1 MMMVV
6 NYESYYYNK
15 CGNLSDES
23 SLGADAELKCLP
35 DSRYDGGLN
44 ANVFTLWAPPKS
56 SGFVARFYLIHATVS
71 YFQYKQFNQIT
82 D

>member
-1 MMMVV
+1 MMIMVD
-6 NYESYYYNK
+6 YESYYYNK

-23 SLGADAELKCLP
+23 SLGVDAALKCLP
-35 DSRYDGGLN
+35 DSRYDRRLN
-44 ANVFTLWAPPKS
+44 ANVFTLWPTPKS
-56 SGFVARFYLIHATVS
+56 SGFVAPFYLIHPTVS

>member
-44 ANVFTLWAPPKS
+44 ANVFTL
-56 SGFVARFYLIHATVS
+56 
-71 YFQYKQFNQIT
+71 
-82 D
+82 

>member
-1 MMMVV
+1 MITFLPSVLVIKFHNCVLMMMVV

-44 ANVFTLWAPPKS
+44 ANVFTL
-56 SGFVARFYLIHATVS
+56 
-71 YFQYKQFNQIT
+71 
-82 D
+82 